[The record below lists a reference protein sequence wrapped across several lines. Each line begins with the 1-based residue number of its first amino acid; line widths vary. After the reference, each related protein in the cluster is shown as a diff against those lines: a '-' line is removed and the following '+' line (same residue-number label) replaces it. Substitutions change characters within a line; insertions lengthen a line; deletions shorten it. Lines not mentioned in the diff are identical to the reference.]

1 MTRKEKISAFF
12 KQSELF
18 DYMVTRPLSHIVPN
32 WELTW
37 NLKENR
43 VEPEEDSLAEEV
55 NRLLDEISEVQPPKE
70 YHANEDVL
78 AEYVKSHLNWNIY
91 KKGKRW
97 ESSDYEAIINQGS
110 FGDEDQ
116 KNLILAAAG
125 RIEAA
130 IEHGQTNFDDMEYGH
145 QKILAMVMASILYQR
160 IDFSKIITGF
170 IVYKYPF
177 ANRRNIYI
185 SIRVNGTT
193 INRIKSISIHL
204 TITEFLSIRTY
215 LNQSFAFCSYP
226 YVSVII
232 FQKRVYIIPIVLL
245 I

>member
-1 MTRKEKISAFF
+1 M
-12 KQSELF
+12 
-18 DYMVTRPLSHIVPN
+18 
-32 WELTW
+32 
-37 NLKENR
+37 
-43 VEPEEDSLAEEV
+43 AEEV

-91 KKGKRW
+91 KKGNRW

-160 IDFSKIITGF
+160 IDFSKI
-170 IVYKYPF
+170 
-177 ANRRNIYI
+177 
-185 SIRVNGTT
+185 
-193 INRIKSISIHL
+193 
-204 TITEFLSIRTY
+204 
-215 LNQSFAFCSYP
+215 LN
-226 YVSVII
+226 
-232 FQKRVYIIPIVLL
+232 
-245 I
+245 

>member
-1 MTRKEKISAFF
+1 MTRKEKTSAFF

-91 KKGKRW
+91 KKVI
-97 ESSDYEAIINQGS
+97 DGS
-110 FGDEDQ
+110 
-116 KNLILAAAG
+116 
-125 RIEAA
+125 
-130 IEHGQTNFDDMEYGH
+130 
-145 QKILAMVMASILYQR
+145 
-160 IDFSKIITGF
+160 
-170 IVYKYPF
+170 
-177 ANRRNIYI
+177 
-185 SIRVNGTT
+185 
-193 INRIKSISIHL
+193 
-204 TITEFLSIRTY
+204 
-215 LNQSFAFCSYP
+215 
-226 YVSVII
+226 
-232 FQKRVYIIPIVLL
+232 LL
-245 I
+245 IMKLLLTRVVLEMKTRKI